1 MTPTDS
7 QILHASTVAV
17 DGKGLLILGPSGS
30 GKSALAIRLLALGAL
45 LVADD
50 RTHLTATDGRI
61 TARCPA
67 PAISGL
73 VEARGIGLLRAPTT
87 DQAEVALVADLGQ
100 TEDQRLPPFRK
111 ITILGCDLA
120 LVLHPRN
127 DHFPEALM
135 LYLRHGRQG

>member
-1 MTPTDS
+1 MTRDS
-7 QILHASTVAV
+7 SIVHATCVATEV
-17 DGKGLLILGPSGS
+17 GGLLIMGPSGA
-30 GKSALAIRLLALGAL
+30 GKSALAIRLLALGAR
-45 LVADD
+45 LVSDD
-50 RTHLTATDGRI
+50 RTLLTATEGRI

-67 PAISGL
+67 AAINGL
-73 VEARGIGLLRAPTT
+73 IEARAIGLLRAPTT
-87 DQAEVALVADLGQ
+87 DQAEVTLVADLGQ

-135 LYLRHGRQG
+135 LYLQHGRQA